1 MEYAVAF
8 IEGDGIGP
16 EQASATKVVLEKL
29 EEAQGLSLNL
39 VPVEAGDRALKEHG
53 EVLSKESF
61 DVIRKSDCCLKG
73 PVGQSAFD
81 VIIRLRRDLDLYA
94 NIRPAKSL
102 PKVTCIGPPETDLV
116 IVRENTEDLYCGLE
130 SADGEKA
137 TATRVIT
144 RKACRRIAMYAFE
157 LARTRRK
164 AVTAIHKSNVLKK
177 TDGLF
182 LLACKEVSESY
193 PDVQYSDMLVDA
205 AAMNLIRNPTAF
217 DVIVTTNMFGDILSD
232 EAAQIVGGLGLVPS
246 GNIGDHFALFEPVHG
261 SAPDIA
267 GRNIANPI
275 SLILSA
281 AMMLEWLG
289 REKKD
294 AQASEA
300 SRKIHTAVEHSL
312 RSSRVT
318 PDLGGNLSTV
328 EMGNAIAG
336 YISK

>member
-16 EQASATKVVLEKL
+16 EQASATKVVLAKL

-205 AAMNLIRNPTAF
+205 GRHESDQKSPSFRRHRNNKH
-217 DVIVTTNMFGDILSD
+217 V
-232 EAAQIVGGLGLVPS
+232 
-246 GNIGDHFALFEPVHG
+246 
-261 SAPDIA
+261 
-267 GRNIANPI
+267 R
-275 SLILSA
+275 
-281 AMMLEWLG
+281 
-289 REKKD
+289 RY
-294 AQASEA
+294 
-300 SRKIHTAVEHSL
+300 SL
-312 RSSRVT
+312 RRSRADSGRIRTCTFRKHRRSLCPIRTRSRFCTRHCWQKHCEPHFTNPLRCHDVGMAWSREEGLRKHLKLHGKFT
-318 PDLGGNLSTV
+318 RLWNTL
-328 EMGNAIAG
+328 
-336 YISK
+336 